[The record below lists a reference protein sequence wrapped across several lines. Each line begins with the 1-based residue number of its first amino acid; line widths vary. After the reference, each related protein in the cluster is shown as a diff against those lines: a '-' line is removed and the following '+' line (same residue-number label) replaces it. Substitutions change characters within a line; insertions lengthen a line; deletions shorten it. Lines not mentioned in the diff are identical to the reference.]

1 MTLENYV
8 RGLTEFI
15 KNNPQLKDCIVIYAK
30 DEEGNGF
37 EKVFYT
43 PTKGYYED
51 RNFIEKDNFNAWSLN
66 EEDINAVCIN

>member
-30 DEEGNGF
+30 DEEGNCF
-37 EKVFYT
+37 EEVFYT

-51 RNFIEKDNFNAWSLN
+51 REFIEKQVFADLGME